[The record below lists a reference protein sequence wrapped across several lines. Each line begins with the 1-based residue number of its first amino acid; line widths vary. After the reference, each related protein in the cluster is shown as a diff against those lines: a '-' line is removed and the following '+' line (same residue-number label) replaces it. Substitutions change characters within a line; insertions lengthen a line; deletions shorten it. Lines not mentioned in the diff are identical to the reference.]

1 MWNLL
6 KSEFDSAHLNLNVA
20 TLSGSLNSDD
30 VLEALRVGDT
40 GGYDVV
46 FSNFMYDVEVHS
58 KILDACPHVTVYFE
72 RKVF

>member
-1 MWNLL
+1 MWKLL
-6 KSEFDSAHLNLNVA
+6 KSDFDSAHLNLNVA
-20 TLSGSLNSDD
+20 TLSGSLNSVD

-46 FSNFMYDVEVHS
+46 FSNSMYDVELHS
-58 KILDACPHVTVYFE
+58 KILDACSHVTVYFE